1 MANYDFL
8 RKIPLF
14 SALPDDDLASL
25 CQIVREMELPAGQVL
40 FEEGSIGD
48 MAYII
53 ESGEVE
59 IEGKSHVAPGPRPA
73 ASCR

>member
-1 MANYDFL
+1 MASYEFL

-14 SALPDDDLASL
+14 SALPDEDLASL
-25 CQIVREMELPAGQVL
+25 CQIVRELQLPAGEVL
-40 FEEGSIGD
+40 FEEGSMGD

-59 IEGKSHVAPGPRPA
+59 DVYKRQDSGCDPA
-73 ASCR
+73 HGWL